1 MRYLSSKVRRFSRAM
16 CKTFLVF
23 ALLLTAT
30 HAVADDWATR
40 LGYPEG
46 AKVLVVHAHRM
57 GLSFESN
64 EAIEKLMDSG
74 VVSSAS
80 AMPTCPWFTAAAQWR
95 QQRGDLDVGL
105 DFTLNSH
112 LPLYRWTPVSN
123 SRDVAS
129 LVDRDGYQWQNVVQ
143 VMVNAK
149 VDEVEQELRMQ
160 LLHADRMG
168 LKPTHF
174 TTHLGALYARPD
186 LAEMYL
192 RLSREQWIPAVVINL
207 TPELAERFRQDGY
220 PVPDTLVRALD
231 DYPFPKVR
239 DLLILPQAD
248 SLEAKAAATAKLI
261 AELPPGLV
269 QLSFAPATD
278 SPALRA
284 MDPNWQQ
291 RVWDA
296 QVWENEA
303 VKAELAKEDV
313 VITNWKE
320 IMQRF
325 DGSVE

>member
-1 MRYLSSKVRRFSRAM
+1 MSSMSLFVRRFAAH
-16 CKTFLVF
+16 TVQALLAF
-23 ALLLTAT
+23 ALLFSS
-30 HAVADDWATR
+30 HAMADDWATR
-40 LGYPEG
+40 LGYPAD
-46 AKVLVVHAHRM
+46 AKVLVIHAHRM

-64 EAIEKLMDSG
+64 EAIEKLMTAG

-80 AMPTCPWFTAAAQWR
+80 AMPTCPWFADAAQWR
-95 QQRGDLDVGL
+95 QEHGKLDIGL

-112 LPLYRWTPVSN
+112 LDRYRWKPISN
-123 SRDVAS
+123 SRDVPT
-129 LVDRDGYQWQNVVQ
+129 LVDRDGYQWANVVQ
-143 VMVNAK
+143 IMVNARAE
-149 VDEVEQELRMQ
+149 DVEQELRMQ

-174 TTHLGALYARPD
+174 TTHLGALYSRPD

-192 RLSREQWIPAVVINL
+192 RIAREQWIPAVVIDL
-207 TPELAERFRQDGY
+207 TPELAERFRQDGF
-220 PVPDTLVRALD
+220 PVPETLVQALE

-239 DLLILPQAD
+239 DFLILPQAD
-248 SLEAKAAATAKLI
+248 TLEAKAAATAKMI
-261 AELPPGLV
+261 AELPPGLT
-269 QLSFAPATD
+269 QLACAPSSD

-284 MDPNWQQ
+284 MDPQWQQ

-296 QVWENEA
+296 EVWNTEA
-303 VKAELAKEDV
+303 VKAELAKKNV